1 MKKNI
6 KNIKLEEALDQLN
19 RIANK
24 IEDKSI
30 SIDEMIELFEEGT
43 KLTLICKNK
52 IEEAEKKVILLSDL
66 IKDK

>member
-1 MKKNI
+1 MK
-6 KNIKLEEALDQLN
+6 KNIKLEEALEKLN
-19 RIANK
+19 EIANK

-43 KLTLICKNK
+43 KLTLICKKK
-52 IEEAEKKVILLSDL
+52 IKEAEKKVILLSDL